1 MAPRVDIQ
9 YVQFYTQGSAARQVA
24 PAVSPNTGSLP
35 KMKRRKLQKVCIDP
49 VAILGMAVAACML
62 IMMLVGVVRLNA
74 EQKRTARMEQR
85 VELLQMENDRLQA
98 QFDAECDLEEIEK
111 TALALGMVPAEQVP
125 QSTITVAPPETSEPE
140 PVSLWQRIGTFLSGL
155 FS

>member
-24 PAVSPNTGSLP
+24 PAVSPNTDALP
-35 KMKRRKLQKVCIDP
+35 RMKRRKVQKICIDP

-62 IMMLVGVVRLNA
+62 IMMLVGLVRLGT
-74 EQKRTARMEQR
+74 EQNRTETMEQR
-85 VELLQMENDRLQA
+85 VQLLQQENARLQA
-98 QFDAECDLEEIEK
+98 QFDAECDLEEVEK
-111 TALALGMVPAEQVP
+111 TALALGMVPAENIP
-125 QSTITVAPPETSEPE
+125 RNTITVELPEIPEPE
-140 PVSLWQRIGTFLSGL
+140 AVSLWQRIGTFLSGL

>member
-1 MAPRVDIQ
+1 MAPRVDVQ
-9 YVQFYTQGSAARQVA
+9 YVQFYTQGSAAKQVA

-35 KMKRRKLQKVCIDP
+35 RMKRRKMQKVCIDP

-62 IMMLVGVVRLNA
+62 IMMIVGLVRLGT
-74 EQKRTARMEQR
+74 EQKRTAAMEQR
-85 VELLQMENDRLQA
+85 VQLLQQENARLQA

-111 TALALGMVPAEQVP
+111 TALALGMVPAENVP
-125 QSTITVAPPETSEPE
+125 QNIITVELPEISEPE
-140 PVSLWQRIGTFLSGL
+140 PASLWQRIGIFLSGL